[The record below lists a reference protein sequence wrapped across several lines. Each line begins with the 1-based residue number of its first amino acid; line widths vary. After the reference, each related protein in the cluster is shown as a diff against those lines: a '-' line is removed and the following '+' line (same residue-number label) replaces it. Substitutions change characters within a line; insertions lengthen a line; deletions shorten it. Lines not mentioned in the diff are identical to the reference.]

1 MFKAC
6 LDYGQ
11 TEFKPSLVSLVIVHL
26 KNSRKGGGRG
36 EGSVGKGLLY
46 KPRT

>member
-6 LDYGQ
+6 LDYGR

-26 KNSRKGGGRG
+26 KNSRKGGR
-36 EGSVGKGLLY
+36 EGIGLSG
-46 KPRT
+46 